1 MGTDMAALV
10 QLILALLPYLHLAPQ
25 IAQIV
30 KAGVPILVA
39 VEQVEPAILPLL
51 AKLAGGVFPQLD
63 QTTAKTVIAKAAFA
77 PQNWTP
83 QEEKLWWDRAQ
94 GVQ

>member
-1 MGTDMAALV
+1 MSALI

-30 KAGVPILVA
+30 KAGIPILAA
-39 VEQVEPAILPLL
+39 VEQIEPPILPLL
-51 AKLAGGVFPQLD
+51 AKLSAEVFPQLD
-63 QTTAKTVIAKAAFA
+63 QTTAQTVIAKAAFA

-94 GVQ
+94 NAR